1 MLKAAIEKI
10 QDITKPY
17 ILRNDDHTY
26 AVCADGKY
34 VELVP
39 NVVEPET
46 VTLHSLSA
54 LVAFVKEEGIQ
65 RGRKLFLT
73 VPDHERA
80 VCCTSPD
87 PEQREIRS
95 VLYDCIAAD
104 VPGWGA
110 KVSLGFEEAIIA
122 LRTRFQP
129 TADTDYALRLLSSI
143 TSGGKVTLNDNGI
156 ATTIVT
162 QKGISL
168 QDNEVIRPI
177 ISLRPYRTF
186 MELDQPESPF
196 LIRVSER
203 AITFVEADGGMWK
216 LAAKKTA
223 AAFLANALADEISA
237 GQVIVTM

>member
-1 MLKAAIEKI
+1 MLKEAIEKI
-10 QDITKPY
+10 QEITKPY
-17 ILRNDDHTY
+17 ILKNDDHTY
-26 AVCADGKY
+26 AVCADGEY

-39 NVVEPET
+39 NVVEPAT
-46 VTLHSLSA
+46 FMLNSLSA

-73 VPDHERA
+73 VPDHQHA

-87 PEQREIRS
+87 PAQRETRS
-95 VLYDCIAAD
+95 VLYYIAAD
-104 VPGWGA
+104 VPAWGE
-110 KVSLGFEEAIIA
+110 KVQLGFEEAIIA

-203 AITFVEADGGMWK
+203 AIAFVEADGGMWK
-216 LAAKKTA
+216 LEAKRTA
-223 AAFLANALADEISA
+223 AAFLANALAEEIAA
-237 GQVIVTM
+237 GQVVVTM